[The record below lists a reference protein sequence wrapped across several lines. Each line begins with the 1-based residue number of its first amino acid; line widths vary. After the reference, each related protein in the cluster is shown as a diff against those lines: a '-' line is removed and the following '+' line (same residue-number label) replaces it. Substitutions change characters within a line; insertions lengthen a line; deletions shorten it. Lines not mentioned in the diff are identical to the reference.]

1 VLTGLNSSF
10 ANASG
15 AGSVLASQMA
25 IEDFGASSKGL
36 SGRVISA
43 DHQNK
48 AGIGAAIV
56 RKWLELDR
64 VDAIVDAPNS
74 SVALAANEVVR
85 GKHIALRASSTAKPD
100 LTGPAYSPNVI
111 QSTFDTW
118 SLANSTAKSIRRR
131 HVAFH
136 HFGFHFWHVL
146 QPDATA
152 VVTANGGKVLGAVR
166 PPPNT
171 ADFGAFL
178 LQAQASHAK
187 VVGLANSGGD
197 TINSISRARE
207 FGITQT
213 ETCRALVF
221 YQRRGRR
228 RPPHRPGPI
237 AHKGIYWDFNQATR
251 AWSSRFAARNSGR
264 MRAPPWPLRWI
275 CANAKPRSALSSASV
290 LPTQFVPRPRH
301 TQATP
306 SARAPT
312 ARRWARFW
320 SRTVETRR

>member
-131 HVAFH
+131 YDQLDLA
-136 HFGFHFWHVL
+136 
-146 QPDATA
+146 
-152 VVTANGGKVLGAVR
+152 GAR
-166 PPPNT
+166 IRNYAEGP
-171 ADFGAFL
+171 
-178 LQAQASHAK
+178 
-187 VVGLANSGGD
+187 
-197 TINSISRARE
+197 
-207 FGITQT
+207 

-228 RPPHRPGPI
+228 RPPHHPGPI
-237 AHKGIYWDFNQATR
+237 AHKGIYWDLNQATR